1 MAGLAAVCFA
11 ASAFALDPTRAVSQY
26 IRTTWGPEKGFVAG
40 PVSSISQT
48 SDGYLWIGTEKGLIR
63 FDGVNFR
70 KFDQATPV
78 SLPIGAVQKLLADHE
93 GNLWILLRTTKL
105 LRYHDGSFD
114 FSHAESENG
123 VTAMGL
129 GQTGA
134 VLLSSAALGTLTYHA
149 NEFMTVS
156 PALVFPDSAAL
167 AREGIP
173 DDRSTRLSWSTGL
186 TPHRLAAPN
195 TAVTSMAASAD
206 GKIWLGTEDRGL
218 FYLSEGKIYAS
229 KGVPPSRITCFLP
242 MEDSQVWIGTAN
254 GLLLWNGRA
263 LTRAGVPPSLMHVEV
278 LSMLRDRDS
287 NIWVGTNRGLLR
299 LNAKGVSSVTESSR
313 ITDAA
318 VTALFEDREGDI
330 WIGGPRGLERLRDSV
345 FISYAVPSRGSQSV
359 GPLYSDPNDH
369 IWFAPIEGGLR
380 RLKGGTA
387 ENVQIAG
394 SDIVYSITGRG
405 NDLWLGRRHGG
416 LTHLRSI
423 NGSFKSKSYTQADG
437 LAQNSVYAVHV
448 SRDGTVWAGTLSGG
462 VSALRNGHFITY
474 TTANGLASDTVSSMT
489 EDPDGTMWFGTP
501 DGLTSMSKSGWRTY
515 SARDGL
521 LSPDVNCL
529 LRDSNGVL
537 WIGTAVGL
545 SLLTHDHIEVPREV
559 PDSLHEPI
567 FGIAEDRNGWL
578 WIATAS
584 HILQVKRSGLMGN
597 ALTETDVREYG
608 IENGLQGTEGV
619 KRFQSVVTDS
629 QGQIWFSTNRG
640 LSVVNPA
647 RATVNP
653 APALVHIEA
662 VIADGTPIDL
672 RAPLQ
677 IPAAKQKITFRYAGL
692 SLSDS
697 ERVRYRYKLEGF
709 DQGWSEPVTNL
720 EASYG
725 NLGAGS
731 YRFHVMASNGDGLWN
746 GSEAAVELKVEPAA
760 WQTWWFRL
768 TSVLSAGLLILLVYR
783 LRMHQLTK
791 LLNVRFEERL
801 AERTRIAQELH
812 DTLLQGLLSISMQ
825 LHVAIDQLPDD
836 SPARTTLNRVM
847 QLMGPVIEDG
857 RNTIRGLRSSIQN
870 PDDLMSS
877 FSQIPLELNDKG
889 ANFRA
894 VVEGASVPLRPT
906 IRDEVYRI
914 GREALTN
921 AFRHSGASNI
931 QLQLEYTTNHLRI
944 LVADDGCGI
953 SSQVLEFGREGHW
966 GLPGMRERAAKIGG
980 KLRVMSRP
988 GCGTEIELRVP
999 SHVVFESAPSSAAFS
1014 LLNFHRRQ
1022 KDSELARNK

>member
-1 MAGLAAVCFA
+1 MAGMLAVCFV
-11 ASAFALDPTRAVSQY
+11 ASALALDPNRKVSQF
-26 IRTTWGPEKGFVAG
+26 IRTGWGPEKGFMAG
-40 PVSSISQT
+40 SVSSISQT
-48 SDGYLWIGTEKGLIR
+48 PDGYLWIGTEKGLLR
-63 FDGVNFR
+63 FDGLNFR
-70 KFDQATPV
+70 KFDQASPV
-78 SLPIGAVQKLLADHE
+78 SLPIGPVQKLLTDNE

-129 GQTGA
+129 GHTGA
-134 VLLSSAALGTLTYHA
+134 ILLSSAVLGTLTYHA
-149 NEFMTVS
+149 NDFVTVS

-167 AREGIP
+167 AQEGIA
-173 DDRSTRLSWSTGL
+173 DDRSTRLSWSAGL
-186 TPHRLAAPN
+186 TTHRFATPN

-218 FYLSEGKIYAS
+218 FYLSEGKIYAA
-229 KGVPPSRITCFLP
+229 KGAPATRISCLLSL
-242 MEDSQVWIGTAN
+242 EGSQMWIGTAK
-254 GLLLWNGRA
+254 GVMLWNGRE
-263 LTRAGVPPSLMHVEV
+263 LTRTGVPESLLHVEV

-287 NIWVGTNRGLLR
+287 NTWVGTNRGLLQ
-299 LNAKGVSSVTESSR
+299 LNAKGISSFRKRSR

-318 VTALFEDREGDI
+318 VAALFEDREGNI
-330 WIGGPRGLERLRDSV
+330 WIGGPGGLERLRDSA
-345 FISYAVPSRGSQSV
+345 FISYAVPSSGSQSV
-359 GPLYSDPNDH
+359 GPLYLDPNDR
-369 IWFAPIEGGLR
+369 IWFAPLEGGLR
-380 RLKGGTA
+380 RLKGGTT
-387 ENVQIAG
+387 ENVQIVG
-394 SDIVYSITGRG
+394 SDIVYSITARD
-405 NDLWLGRRHGG
+405 NDIWLGRRRGG
-416 LTHLRSI
+416 LTHLHSI
-423 NGSFKSKSYTQADG
+423 NGSLTSNSYTQANG
-437 LAQNSVYAVHV
+437 LAQNSVYAVYV
-448 SRDGTVWAGTLSGG
+448 SRDGTVWAGTLSAG
-462 VSALRNGHFITY
+462 VSALRNRHFITY
-474 TTANGLASDTVSSMT
+474 TTANGLASDTVSSIT

-521 LSPDVNCL
+521 PSPDVNCL
-529 LRDSNGVL
+529 LRDSQGVL

-545 SLLTHDHIEVPREV
+545 SLLTHDHIEVPRKL

-567 FGIAEDRNGWL
+567 FGIAEDRNDWL
-578 WIATAS
+578 WIATTR

-629 QGQIWFSTNRG
+629 QGKIWFSTNRG

-653 APALVHIEA
+653 VPALVHIEA

-677 IPAAKQKITFRYAGL
+677 IPAAKQKMTFRYAGL
-692 SLSDS
+692 SLSNS

-746 GSEAAVELKVEPAA
+746 GSEAAVGFKVEPTV

-768 TSVLSAGLLILLVYR
+768 SGALCAGLLILLAYR

-825 LHVAIDQLPDD
+825 LHVAMDQLPDD

-870 PDDLMSS
+870 PDDLMSA
-877 FSQIPLELNDKG
+877 FSQIPRELNDKG
-889 ANFRA
+889 ADFRA
-894 VVEGASVPLRPT
+894 VIEGASVPLRPS
-906 IRDEVYRI
+906 IRDEIYRI

-931 QLQLEYTTNHLRI
+931 HLQLEYTTSHLRI

-966 GLPGMRERAAKIGG
+966 GLPGIRERAAKIGG
-980 KLRVMSRP
+980 KLRVMSRL
-988 GCGTEIELRVP
+988 GRGTEIELCVP
-999 SHVVFESAPSSAAFS
+999 SHVVFESAPSSAAFN

-1022 KDSELARNK
+1022 KHSELARK